1 MLHQGNILKMMTRS
15 KGAGSSLGHGSEEPA
30 LHPGPIWPTMCQA
43 LQVAVASADLLSRKS
58 RDGRWEVPSLD
69 GALDITSPDRPDCIR
84 GASGV
89 TTLTKEK
96 NIGFQIKVAE

>member
-1 MLHQGNILKMMTRS
+1 MSHQGNTLKMTTRS
-15 KGAGSSLGHGSEEPA
+15 KGAGSSPGHRSKEQA
-30 LHPGPIWPTMCQA
+30 LHPGPTWPTMCQA
-43 LQVAVASADLLSRKS
+43 LWVAVGSADLLSRKS

-69 GALDITSPDRPDCIR
+69 GTLDITSLDQPDCIR

-96 NIGFQIKVAE
+96 IGFQIKVAE

>member
-1 MLHQGNILKMMTRS
+1 MLHQGNTLKMMTRS
-15 KGAGSSLGHGSEEPA
+15 KGAGGSLGHRSEDLA
-30 LHPGPIWPTMCQA
+30 LHLGPTWRTVCQA

-58 RDGRWEVPSLD
+58 RGGRWEVPSLE
-69 GALDITSPDRPDCIR
+69 GALDITCLDQPDCIR

-96 NIGFQIKVAE
+96 NMGFQIKVAE